1 MTAPTHITF
10 GALCYFVT
18 AAAMQWPVTTGA
30 VATAAFGS
38 LLPDI
43 DLPTSAVGRP
53 LFPIA
58 RVINEQLGHRTL
70 THSIVGILLLVI
82 ILLPLFLLA
91 PLIFWALLIGYFRS
105 EERRVGK
112 ECRL

>member
-18 AAAMQWPVTTGA
+18 AAVMQWPVTTGA
-30 VATAAFGS
+30 VATAALGS

-53 LFPIA
+53 LFPLSRA
-58 RVINEQLGHRTL
+58 LNEQLGHRTL
-70 THSIVGILLLVI
+70 THSIVGILLLVL
-82 ILLPLFLLA
+82 ILLPFFLLA
-91 PLIFWALLIGYFRS
+91 PLIFWALLIGYFSGPAEIHVR
-105 EERRVGK
+105 
-112 ECRL
+112 